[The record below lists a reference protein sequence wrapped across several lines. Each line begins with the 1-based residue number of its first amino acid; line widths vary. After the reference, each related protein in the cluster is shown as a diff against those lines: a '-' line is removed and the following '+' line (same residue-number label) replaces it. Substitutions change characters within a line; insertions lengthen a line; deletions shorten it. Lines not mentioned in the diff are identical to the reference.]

1 MTETWLRLDQR
12 ENAIDDL
19 AMCHR
24 FLTEVRSESRW
35 KWAIIALHQALY
47 GFCIC
52 ALQGTDALSV
62 LKDPANPSSQLI
74 SIHEAL
80 KRAKDKTYLWPG
92 ATPLSTTPAEDKALD
107 KVIREFRNGFAHF
120 AVSGWS
126 IETSGMPTLLRHVLR
141 VVRAVALDSNSI
153 RCHPE
158 AQRQMV
164 NELLSQ
170 LDAAV

>member
-1 MTETWLRLDQR
+1 VTETWLRLDQR

-19 AMCHR
+19 AMCYR
-24 FLTEVRSESRW
+24 FLTEVGSESRW

-52 ALQGTDALSV
+52 AVQGTDALSV

-107 KVIREFRNGFAHF
+107 KVIREFQTASRTSPCLAGQSRRPACPRFFDTSSASFAPSHWTPTQSGAIPRPNGR
-120 AVSGWS
+120 W
-126 IETSGMPTLLRHVLR
+126 
-141 VVRAVALDSNSI
+141 
-153 RCHPE
+153 
-158 AQRQMV
+158 
-164 NELLSQ
+164 
-170 LDAAV
+170 